1 MESVIDGITSSGR
14 SLYLG
19 LFLKVGGA
27 TQKECCAESI
37 PEEGVGRDVKTVEKT
52 VEKTVAKTA
61 AKSVQKKVD
70 LKKVGLAKSSGKAPQ
85 LNATKNSN
93 QTPKSKNAKT
103 ETASAAVKTAA
114 ASVPSKAS
122 MATQAS
128 VKAPLKTSAPAQKM
142 KPKATPLRT
151 LATSANSPAMKTAS
165 VPKAL
170 APVAAVAAPLKPA
183 EAAVPAV
190 HPDAALL
197 APKTPARSNRGYRP
211 GAVEATKTLAELSDE
226 PIEFKV
232 GDNAVYPG
240 HGVGR
245 VNAIETKEIAGTKL
259 TFYSIQI
266 LDSGMKIMVP
276 QMNVKSVG
284 LRPII
289 SKEEAILVVSILKQ
303 TDVKIDNQ
311 TWNRRY
317 REYME
322 KIKTG
327 GVREIAEV
335 LRDLFLLKVDK
346 ELSFGERKML
356 DTARSLLI
364 KELILATGRD
374 ELMKEAEVKA
384 ILDLS

>member
-1 MESVIDGITSSGR
+1 MAS
-14 SLYLG
+14 
-19 LFLKVGGA
+19 
-27 TQKECCAESI
+27 
-37 PEEGVGRDVKTVEKT
+37 DV
-52 VEKTVAKTA
+52 
-61 AKSVQKKVD
+61 
-70 LKKVGLAKSSGKAPQ
+70 
-85 LNATKNSN
+85 
-93 QTPKSKNAKT
+93 
-103 ETASAAVKTAA
+103 
-114 ASVPSKAS
+114 
-122 MATQAS
+122 
-128 VKAPLKTSAPAQKM
+128 
-142 KPKATPLRT
+142 
-151 LATSANSPAMKTAS
+151 
-165 VPKAL
+165 
-170 APVAAVAAPLKPA
+170 PVN
-183 EAAVPAV
+183 
-190 HPDAALL
+190 PDAALL

-276 QMNVKSVG
+276 QANVKNVG

-289 SKEEAILVVSILKQ
+289 SKEEATLVVSILKQ

-384 ILDLS
+384 ILDLT

>member
-1 MESVIDGITSSGR
+1 MQT
-14 SLYLG
+14 
-19 LFLKVGGA
+19 K
-27 TQKECCAESI
+27 
-37 PEEGVGRDVKTVEKT
+37 P
-52 VEKTVAKTA
+52 
-61 AKSVQKKVD
+61 
-70 LKKVGLAKSSGKAPQ
+70 SGKAPLKKASKPAAKPVSKSSSDKVVSKKVASQ
-85 LNATKNSN
+85 TK
-93 QTPKSKNAKT
+93 
-103 ETASAAVKTAA
+103 ASTQTAA
-114 ASVPSKAS
+114 KAVD
-122 MATQAS
+122 QLKAS
-128 VKAPLKTSAPAQKM
+128 VKAPLKNSVQTSVSSKTPGVAASSKSVASAAVKSAPVVA
-142 KPKATPLRT
+142 PE
-151 LATSANSPAMKTAS
+151 
-165 VPKAL
+165 VP
-170 APVAAVAAPLKPA
+170 VN
-183 EAAVPAV
+183 
-190 HPDAALL
+190 PDAALL

-276 QMNVKSVG
+276 QANVKNVG

-289 SKEEAILVVSILKQ
+289 SKEEATLVVSILKQ

-384 ILDLS
+384 ILDLT